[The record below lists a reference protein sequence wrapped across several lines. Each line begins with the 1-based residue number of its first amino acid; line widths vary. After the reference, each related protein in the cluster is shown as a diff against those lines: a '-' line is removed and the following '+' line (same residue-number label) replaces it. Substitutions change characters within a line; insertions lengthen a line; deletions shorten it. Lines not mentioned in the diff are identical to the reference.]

1 MDAKKLILSAMFVAV
16 GVLLPILTANIP
28 EIGMMLLPMHI
39 PVMLAGLILGYRYG
53 LLVGI
58 IVPLLRSFIFGMPVF
73 MPMGISMAFELG
85 TYGLVI
91 GLVYALLRKP
101 PLAKYKS
108 IISLYISMIVA
119 MIMGRIVWG
128 IAMFILVVSI
138 NGGMFT
144 LSTFWMGA
152 FVNAVPGIVLQLV
165 LIPIVMV
172 ALGRARII
180 QFPN

>member
-1 MDAKKLILSAMFVAV
+1 MDVKKLILSAMFVAF

-91 GLVYALLRKP
+91 GLMYALSEHKN
-101 PLAKYKS
+101 
-108 IISLYISMIVA
+108 IVSLYVSMIVA
-119 MIMGRIVWG
+119 MIIGRIVWG
-128 IAMFILVVSI
+128 IAMFVLVVSI

-144 LSTFWMGA
+144 LNAFWMGA